1 MAEVTVGLL
10 VLSYLWVVVLGF
22 ALYTSRRRILS
33 LERKLKER
41 KDLEKFALGGKKQWH
56 ESVFG
61 QKSKLRRN

>member
-1 MAEVTVGLL
+1 MADVIVGVV

-41 KDLEKFALGGKKQWH
+41 KDLEKFALGGKKKWH
-56 ESVFG
+56 ESVYG